1 MEVGLIVVGAAAVI
15 LMVRVV
21 WLVVKGGSVNITPM
35 DDAGVRHPPADPT
48 DPVNVQAEVVE
59 DIIEDLIEDVD
70 LMKLT
75 KKELMSMAE
84 AKGVTVSS
92 RMKKSEIVEQLK

>member
-1 MEVGLIVVGAAAVI
+1 MEVGLLVVGAIVI
-15 LMVRVV
+15 GVI
-21 WLVVKGGSVNITPM
+21 WLVVKGGSVDITPM
-35 DDAGVRHPPADPT
+35 DDAGVRHPPADRT
-48 DPVNVQAEVVE
+48 DPVNVKAEFGEVVE

-92 RMKKSEIVEQLK
+92 RMKKSDIVEQLK

>member
-1 MEVGLIVVGAAAVI
+1 MEVGLLVVGAIVIAVI
-15 LMVRVV
+15 
-21 WLVVKGGSVNITPM
+21 WLVVKGGSVDITPM

-48 DPVNVQAEVVE
+48 DPVNVKAEVVE